1 MKSVPLT
8 APPSEL
14 KSGTG
19 TMDEQLEDTEGMDRR
34 SMLRKAAM
42 GGALVWATPIVQ
54 TLGQGV
60 AAAATQNFVG
70 CPEGGGGTPPKTMTF
85 RWTGNACSAS
95 DGDALVSSSGPNL
108 GNVSATVDIVITYG
122 PGANGETVTKL
133 GVPDEGTFTI
143 GDGQPGTQLNPE
155 ATFEIYEAG
164 TQNLIRTVVVH
175 TSCSQPLLMGDTY
188 CGLTLIGG
196 F

>member
-1 MKSVPLT
+1 
-8 APPSEL
+8 
-14 KSGTG
+14 
-19 TMDEQLEDTEGMDRR
+19 MDEGLQDNEGMDRR

-42 GGALVWATPIVQ
+42 GGAVVWATPIVQ
-54 TLGQGV
+54 TLGQSV
-60 AAAATQNFVG
+60 AAAATKNFVG
-70 CPEGGGGTPPKTMTF
+70 CPEGGGGTPPKQMTF

-95 DGDALVSSSGPNL
+95 DGDAFVSSSGDT
-108 GNVSATVDIVITYG
+108 GNVSPITVDITVTYG
-122 PGANGETVTKL
+122 PGGNSQSESFFNI
-133 GVPDEGTFTI
+133 PDEGTFTF

-164 TQNLIRTVVVH
+164 TQNLIRTVTVH
-175 TSCSQPLLMGDTY
+175 TSCSQPLLNGDTY